1 MSPNMVFG
9 TADAELLGRA
19 IDEAGG
25 TRFCPTLAGWLHSIV
40 PFDYTVVFGY
50 HGASKPIELYD
61 DFPPDRRKV
70 FVNDYVVGP
79 YLLDPF
85 YEGAM
90 LPVAPG
96 LYRLSELAPDRFYQG
111 EYFRTY
117 YKRTEIAEEI
127 GFFSQIGA
135 GYHIVWSLMRKEKLF
150 SAPAFRRL
158 GQVAPIVVALI
169 RKHWAEIANDCEMH
183 RSPPAEIVGPGLER
197 LTRRE
202 LEIVSYIL
210 RGHSSEATGQELG
223 ISAGTVRI
231 HRRNIYAKLEISSQ
245 RELFS
250 RFLAGVSV

>member
-1 MSPNMVFG
+1 MLPNMVFG
-9 TADAELLGRA
+9 AADAGLLGQA
-19 IDEAGG
+19 IDSVGSL
-25 TRFCPTLAGWLHSIV
+25 RFCPALAAWLHCIV
-40 PFDYTVVFGY
+40 PFDHTVVFGY

-61 DFPPDRRKV
+61 DFPPDRRKI

-85 YEGAM
+85 YKGAM
-90 LPVAPG
+90 LPVEQG
-96 LYRLSELAPDRFYQG
+96 LYRLGDLAPDRFYQG

-127 GFFSQIGA
+127 GFFSAIGE
-135 GYHIVWSLMRKEKLF
+135 GYQVVWSLMRKEKLF

-158 GQVAPIVVALI
+158 GQVAPVVVALI
-169 RKHWAEIANDCEMH
+169 RKHWAKIANDRNLH
-183 RSPPAEIVGPGLER
+183 DSPPAEIAGPGLER

-210 RGHSSEATGQELG
+210 RGHSSEATGQDLG

-250 RFLAGVSV
+250 RFLAGVSI